1 MTAAPKVQ
9 LLAAVAGLPN
19 VIFEPGWDSA
29 RIAGKGAFAPSW
41 VVLHH
46 TAATSSLAWLKAPG
60 KLAPVR
66 GANFLIDR
74 DGTIHVLSGV
84 LAYHAGK
91 GGPLGGVPAGMMNHH
106 SWGIEIED
114 LGKAQTIT
122 SAQVASVGALTAGLL
137 KAAGQGVDRVINH
150 RDWAPRGKVDTVYP
164 ITFWRNIVGL
174 ALAAPTVTTTTATA
188 KPEATTVGLLN
199 KLTAG
204 KAVLIKPAKPK
215 PIKTGEWVTLAKID
229 LPKGGRYDVTLEI
242 DVPAGMW
249 GLARLARLGWGAQ
262 ISATVKQDDTGHKII
277 HARPDGHG
285 GWQTV
290 IQGHDMAGGGPLAFQ
305 VKLDPGKVSRPVSV
319 LFAAKAYRKH

>member
-1 MTAAPKVQ
+1 MTATPKAQ

-19 VIFEPGWDSA
+19 VVFEPGWDSA
-29 RIAGKGAFAPSW
+29 RIAGKGSFTPSW
-41 VVLHH
+41 VMLHH
-46 TAATSSLAWLKAPG
+46 TGVAASSLAWLKAPG
-60 KLAPVR
+60 ELAPVR

-74 DGTIHVLSGV
+74 DGTVHVLSAR

-91 GGPLGGVPAGMMNHH
+91 GGPMGGVAAGMMNHH
-106 SWGIEIED
+106 SWGIEIAD
-114 LGKAQTIT
+114 RGKAQTMT
-122 SAQVASVGALTAGLL
+122 AAQVTSVGALTAGLL

-150 RDWAPRGKVDTVYP
+150 RDWAPRSKVDTVYP
-164 ITFWRNIVGL
+164 TAFWRNVVGL
-174 ALAAPTVTTTTATA
+174 AMAGPTVTTSS
-188 KPEATTVGLLN
+188 KPEVAVGLIS

-215 PIKTGEWVTLAKID
+215 PVKTGEWVTLAKID
-229 LPKGGRYDVTLEI
+229 LPKGGRYDVTLEM

-305 VKLDPGKVSRPVSV
+305 VNLAPGKVSRTVSV
-319 LFAAKAYRKH
+319 LFAAKAYRKR